1 MEFSQIG
8 LMKEQLLLVKQMIY
22 ADKLSIPVWR
32 SRSARYTVPVEYE
45 NYTPWEELPL
55 GTVWTCDYEDAR
67 WFEAS
72 VTVPEAFAGKHLVLE
87 LNLGGEGLVSIN
99 GKPVSSLAFYHAPDT
114 WGADHPIRHRTRVEV
129 GVCEAGQVL
138 DISVQLNMNFKD
150 HYKSNRFVKYN
161 GNVTTKYTMQRAD
174 LCVVDEGAEAF
185 YYDAMNLLDA
195 IDLLG
200 SPANTV
206 ISKVH
211 GPQIPGGFGM
221 MMRAMSRD
229 GVLAEKMTELLQ
241 KAMLQIP
248 FYGPEAEV
256 RAAMPAASRVL
267 RDGMEKLPRADRGNV
282 YVSGFAHIDLVWLWQ
297 EKHSVRKVANTMMNT
312 LSLIDQFPEF
322 IFTFSQPCAFQWLEE
337 YYPEIFEKVRQK
349 IRAGN
354 IDPVGNLWV
363 EMDCNLT
370 GGEAMIRQ
378 LLYGRA
384 YYLEKF
390 GKASDIFLMPDS
402 FGYSGALPQIVKKSG
417 IKYFLSAK
425 LASNETY
432 RFPYTFF
439 QWKGIDGTKV
449 PTYLMRIGYNGE
461 INCNY
466 LDQSFHKQ
474 ESKRYADESYLTF
487 GFGDGGGGADL
498 QMLECSR
505 RLTDMPGIPKLKMA
519 TLSEFFEK
527 VTQREDEFP
536 VWDDELYFD
545 RHRGTY
551 TTQAMVKKNNRKA
564 ELALRK
570 TEIAA
575 CIREITLG
583 IPYPKEQI
591 DELWKMLMHL
601 QFHDMLPGSALTYCY
616 DDAKEEFDRIFDQQ
630 EKLFGEILSDLTAAT
645 GHADGESV
653 AWNFLSWER
662 TENIGS
668 SVVTMPSMGWSAEK
682 KIPSGVQVSEKVL
695 ENKFFRMELDQQGR
709 VVSLI
714 HKATGRQTLKAPSNI
729 MQLFE
734 DPATARLSAWDIYPE
749 YENKMQILPCTN
761 VQVAE
766 CTDSRGVVRLT
777 WKFGSSTITQ
787 DVTIYSD
794 TDRIDFVTHVD
805 WQENMRM
812 LKAAFYPKL
821 RSTKAAYEI
830 QFGAVERPTHRNTE
844 YDAVRFEASAHKW
857 ADMSQSDFGL
867 SILNDSKY
875 GYDIHEECMRI
886 TLLRAPVEPDYKA
899 DRGEHD
905 FIYSLY
911 PHAGGW
917 EEGGTVKAGFGLNV
931 PADVCGAKATADAV
945 PTSFVQV
952 EHASVVLDTIKKA
965 EDGNGYIV
973 RLYESCGGG
982 GDVKV
987 TFAKQLKSVTACDMM
1002 EQDEEAVSH
1011 DGSSFTFETTPY
1023 CIHSYRIQF

>member
-1 MEFSQIG
+1 MEFSQVG
-8 LMKEQLLLVKQMIY
+8 LFKEELLLVKQMVY

-32 SRSARYTVPVEYE
+32 SRSARYTVPVEYTD
-45 NYTPWEELPL
+45 YTPWEELPL
-55 GTVWTCDYEDAR
+55 GSVWTCDYEDSR

-99 GKPVSSLAFYHAPDT
+99 GKPVSSLAFYHAPNT
-114 WGADHPIRHRTRVEV
+114 WGPDHPIRHRTRVEV
-129 GVCEAGQVL
+129 GVCQAGQVL
-138 DISVQLNMNFKD
+138 DISVQLNMNYKD

-161 GNVTTKYTMQRAD
+161 GDVKTKYTMQRAD
-174 LCVVDEGAEAF
+174 LCVVDDAAECF

-195 IDLLG
+195 IDLLR

-206 ISKVH
+206 INKVH
-211 GPQIPGGFGM
+211 APEIPGGFGM

-229 GVLAEKMTELLQ
+229 GLLAEKMVEVLQ
-241 KAMLQIP
+241 KAFLQIP

-256 RAAMPAASRVL
+256 RAAMPAASKVL
-267 RDGMEKLPRADRGNV
+267 REGVAGLPRADRGNV

-297 EKHSVRKVANTMMNT
+297 EKHSVRKVANNMMNT
-312 LSLIDQFPEF
+312 LPLIDRFPEF

-337 YYPEIFEKVRQK
+337 YYPEIFEKVREK

-384 YYLEKF
+384 YYLKKF

-474 ESKRYADESYLTF
+474 ESKRIADESYLTF
-487 GFGDGGGGADL
+487 GFGDGGGGADQ
-498 QMLECSR
+498 QMMECAR

-519 TLSEFFEK
+519 TLGEFFEK
-527 VTQREDEFP
+527 VTQRADEFP

-583 IPYPKEQI
+583 IPYPKEEI
-591 DELWKMLMHL
+591 DRLWKMLMHL

-616 DDAKEEFDRIFDQQ
+616 DDAREEFDRIFQLQ
-630 EKLFGEILSDLTAAT
+630 EQLHGQILADLTAAVP
-645 GHADGESV
+645 HADGQNV

-662 TENIGS
+662 T
-668 SVVTMPSMGWSAEK
+668 
-682 KIPSGVQVSEKVL
+682 
-695 ENKFFRMELDQQGR
+695 
-709 VVSLI
+709 
-714 HKATGRQTLKAPSNI
+714 
-729 MQLFE
+729 
-734 DPATARLSAWDIYPE
+734 
-749 YENKMQILPCTN
+749 
-761 VQVAE
+761 
-766 CTDSRGVVRLT
+766 
-777 WKFGSSTITQ
+777 
-787 DVTIYSD
+787 
-794 TDRIDFVTHVD
+794 
-805 WQENMRM
+805 
-812 LKAAFYPKL
+812 
-821 RSTKAAYEI
+821 
-830 QFGAVERPTHRNTE
+830 
-844 YDAVRFEASAHKW
+844 
-857 ADMSQSDFGL
+857 
-867 SILNDSKY
+867 
-875 GYDIHEECMRI
+875 
-886 TLLRAPVEPDYKA
+886 
-899 DRGEHD
+899 
-905 FIYSLY
+905 
-911 PHAGGW
+911 
-917 EEGGTVKAGFGLNV
+917 
-931 PADVCGAKATADAV
+931 
-945 PTSFVQV
+945 
-952 EHASVVLDTIKKA
+952 
-965 EDGNGYIV
+965 
-973 RLYESCGGG
+973 
-982 GDVKV
+982 
-987 TFAKQLKSVTACDMM
+987 
-1002 EQDEEAVSH
+1002 
-1011 DGSSFTFETTPY
+1011 
-1023 CIHSYRIQF
+1023 